1 MTIIEIKVPD
11 IGDFDEVTVIELLVK
26 PGDTVTADQSLLT
39 VESDKASM
47 EIPSSHAGVVKEL
60 KVALGDKV
68 SEGSLVLLLE
78 ATGEVSA
85 SNQPV
90 AQVDQAQAAI
100 VSVAPSAAAA
110 VQVPNEAAAPVLPAQ
125 AATVSVAS
133 EAIEVRVPDIGD
145 FKDVTVIEVMV
156 KVGDRIK
163 LEQSLI
169 TVESDKA
176 SMEIPSSVAGV
187 IKELKVKLGDKINI
201 GDLLAVLEGSAPA
214 AAALPANAAAAASAS
229 SSASNS
235 EQNRP
240 VAQSEKAQAAIFSV
254 ANVAPVATA
263 SGVPGAPGVAAT
275 PAHNPT
281 TAPVG
286 LPHASPS
293 VRKFAR
299 ELGVPLSE
307 VKGSG
312 LKGRITD
319 HDVQAFTRS
328 VMSGAVQTLAIATQ
342 QAAKP
347 AAAASNDGA
356 GLGLIPWPKV
366 DFAKFG
372 PIERKD
378 MSRIKKISGANLLRN
393 AVLIPAVTNHDDCD
407 ITDLEAFRVATN
419 LETEKAAKAGSA
431 SVKVTMLAF
440 LIKACVAAL
449 KKFPDF
455 NSSLDGDALIYKQ
468 YFHIGFA
475 ADTPNGL
482 MVPVIKDAD
491 KKGIFQISAEMSE
504 LAKKARDGKLSP
516 AEMSGAGFTIS
527 SLGGIGGRYFTPI
540 INAPE
545 VAILGVCKSTIQ
557 PVWDGKAFQPRLMLP
572 LSLTWDHRVIDGA
585 AAARFNVY
593 LGQILGDFR
602 RVLL

>member
-1 MTIIEIKVPD
+1 MAILDIKVPD

-26 PGDTVTADQSLLT
+26 PGDTVRADQSLLT

-68 SEGSLVLLLE
+68 KQGSLVLLLE
-78 ATGEVSA
+78 VAGEASAPNPAPATVE
-85 SNQPV
+85 
-90 AQVDQAQAAI
+90 QAPAAAA
-100 VSVAPSAAAA
+100 SVAPAA
-110 VQVPNEAAAPVLPAQ
+110 AAAPVAPTPAAPV
-125 AATVSVAS
+125 AAAAAAGPV
-133 EAIEVRVPDIGD
+133 EVRVPDIGD

-156 KVGDRIK
+156 KVGDSVK
-163 LEQSLI
+163 LEQSLV

-176 SMEIPSSVAGV
+176 SMEIPSGAAGV
-187 IKELKVKLGDKINI
+187 VQELKVKLGDTVNI
-201 GDLLAVLEGSAPA
+201 GDLLLILQGTTAAAPA
-214 AAALPANAAAAASAS
+214 AAAPAAAVAATPNVPA
-229 SSASNS
+229 A
-235 EQNRP
+235 P
-240 VAQSEKAQAAIFSV
+240 VAQAPA
-254 ANVAPVATA
+254 APVA
-263 SGVPGAPGVAAT
+263 VAAPAAVAAAPAL

-281 TAPVG
+281 ALALG

-299 ELGVPLSE
+299 ELGVPLAE
-307 VKGSG
+307 VKGTG

-319 HDVQAFTRS
+319 ADIESFTRS
-328 VMSGAVQTLAIATQ
+328 VMSGAVQTAAIAAQ

-347 AAAASNDGA
+347 AAAGGGE

-372 PIERKD
+372 PIERKE

-393 AVLIPAVTNHDDCD
+393 AIMIPAVTNHDDAD
-407 ITDLEAFRVATN
+407 ITDLEAFRVLTN
-419 LETEKAAKAGSA
+419 KENEKSG
-431 SVKVTMLAF
+431 VKVTMLAF

-455 NSSLDGDALIYKQ
+455 NSSLDGDAVVYKQ
-468 YFHIGFA
+468 YYHIGFA

-491 KKGIFQISAEMSE
+491 KKGIFQISQEMSE

-516 AEMSGAGFTIS
+516 AEMSGATFTIS

-545 VAILGVCKSTIQ
+545 VAILGVCRSTME

-593 LGQILGDFR
+593 LAQILGDFR